1 MNNCSKETTPKKQSN
16 QNRMKCLEL
25 QKGGNSQSYG
35 HKKQKKL
42 TIHSFQLHFAFQG
55 GNIFNVR
62 ETSSGYLHQDPDQI
76 SFRIINCILIKLE
89 NLHSIKKV
97 TKLKLKE
104 EIQ

>member
-1 MNNCSKETTPKKQSN
+1 MLKIAEGRKQP
-16 QNRMKCLEL
+16 EL
-25 QKGGNSQSYG
+25 WSQKA
-35 HKKQKKL
+35 KKL

-62 ETSSGYLHQDPDQI
+62 ETSSGYLHQDPDQT

-89 NLHSIKKV
+89 NLHSIKKKV